1 MICEL
6 RFDGLTS
13 IAVPR
18 EVKRCFISDPQPLLN
33 HQNFT
38 RIRMPNVPTSPIF
51 ALTRVR
57 DVGSFSS
64 RNSSKGSLL
73 SETFLLLSTFGKEG
87 LTSAE
92 LRERALRGQMFPR
105 ASFENRQRIWDNI
118 HYRYFSPRIPWI
130 PAQLAAAAS
139 SGVGSPEFTSLAYLY
154 FALRDRLT
162 FTLVTELL
170 WTRWRKRSL
179 NIAVNDGLDFLDQN
193 REENPSVQKWSSS
206 TRTKLMGSIL
216 AALRD
221 FGVLKGTTAKQ
232 IHPPAIALE
241 TAFHLLCILIAE
253 GNHGRAI
260 VDAKDWRLFMWSPDD
275 AAKALMEMSQRK
287 WIRFERGGQ
296 TVILELIRTPEVLA

>member
-1 MICEL
+1 MP
-6 RFDGLTS
+6 DVLTS
-13 IAVPR
+13 PFSTLA
-18 EVKRCFISDPQPLLN
+18 
-33 HQNFT
+33 
-38 RIRMPNVPTSPIF
+38 
-51 ALTRVR
+51 RVR
-57 DVGSFSS
+57 DIGGFSS

-73 SETFLLLSTFGKEG
+73 SETFILLSAFGKEG
-87 LTSAE
+87 LSSAE

-118 HYRYFSPRIPWI
+118 HYRYFAPKIPWI
-130 PAQLAAAAS
+130 PAQVTAAAAC
-139 SGVGSPEFTSLAYLY
+139 GVGSPEFISLAYLY

-162 FTLVTELL
+162 FALVTNLL
-170 WTRWRKRSL
+170 WPRWRSRSL
-179 NIAVNDGLDFLDQN
+179 NISVNDGLDFLDQN
-193 REENPSVQKWSSS
+193 REEHPAVQKWSSS

-221 FGVLKGTTAKQ
+221 FGVLKGTTTKQ

-275 AAKALMEMSQRK
+275 AAKALLEMSQRK

-296 TVILELIRTPEVLA
+296 TVILELIRTPEVLV